1 MTTPQ
6 VPANSLSVSEI
17 SDEINSPGY
26 TQGEQDVGANAVVRQ
41 LTGTA
46 SKSRQGVELLIGADL
61 QNKTAYSE
69 IIASAAT
76 NTQISVGNVTSEI
89 TLTANSDMFEPNM
102 TWSFVINGDSSN
114 VVSSDIT
121 ITKLSDVS
129 KQAIVSL
136 LTTGGTKQANLTVTG
151 VMTIGQ
157 HVVNTCTRDI
167 RLTTTSSNT
176 ALSVTATPS
185 FTLDASGVVA
195 QTAVITVKAS
205 ANASLA
211 SDTTF
216 VFTPTFV
223 TGTGA
228 LTPDI
233 KADSVTFVATAATP
247 IVNSAIY
254 NLTTDMFYQGRKVS
268 TNNVTVD
275 IRAEYQDRII
285 TSIIPS
291 ATVNNNFANS
301 GSQYATIDVVATH
314 NAVGP
319 TFTQGT
325 ITFTVE
331 VTGNTVTQQT
341 ISSNTSQK
349 TERISLYH
357 DFDTDSF
364 GFKKAVVNVVAT
376 LRSPTNQIIDQ
387 KRVDG
392 LVLRAG
398 AYGLSVVE
406 ASSNSQI
413 GYSAQTST
421 TQATASWRA
430 GDFSWST
437 REFGGSG
444 PTNIITV
451 DNNTR
456 TSRVDIR
463 STTPSAKNRSQ
474 AITNTSSFDI
484 TGTLSFDNVTARVV
498 TINDILIKS
507 ESLPYTYT
515 ISTPSLSNTQMEID
529 GSTVASITVTGTT
542 SVGTI
547 TWTRDNGSVGITTTS
562 TTANVFVTSSSSGG
576 TNTQSVI
583 VTGNLLDPTSRVIEP
598 LSTQSISLDSATTKL
613 QILGESVSKTS
624 NQQSDIVVGSYE
636 SAAVV
641 GTHSLIFP
649 PAKIS
654 GDTLEVVRDV
664 IPQRLAIIATATQAS
679 KSGTYLITGTVD
691 YKGITRTTNK
701 TVTVALNA
709 LAPSLNVTKF
719 PFEYT
724 TYEIIPGGLGFRE
737 EFLSDTNFAIVTRNG
752 LDIVTETDYPG
763 TINVD
768 YTIQAVVHQMDFIG
782 ITQTVFNQAANTDP
796 APDGHPSSINKR
808 RDRLDVAINAPQTPR
823 YNITYELRDS
833 ANTLLLSNTVTDT
846 SSSSLPATG
855 NITLTAGPSGSK
867 YFTIVD
873 KPVNGFG
880 FHEAHPAT
888 VTLSQNVAYTASFT
902 SVTTIPNPRFIFSS
916 SGGATVFANTINGQA
931 NLVGQSIYTDSEP
944 PTRSIVS
951 NQSTI
956 RAQLSTDGRPLGTT
970 ASQNFNFS
978 LPLPPGRCYR
988 LATFSA
994 NGVRQQH
1001 TRDPFGNSNE
1011 QVNYSRVP
1019 SAASLMGPETKW
1031 MGFHDGSRIYEQSQR
1046 PLYHSSGKRL
1056 YSSAAHRSQH
1066 GNEQPNEIIPTN
1078 YFIIMSFSETG
1089 TPSIGSVYLV
1099 GVDDVIYG
1107 PLKLYTAGSQNDTRR
1122 DNDAFHF
1129 AIYEWNGSVACN
1141 YCFISNASGDGFTP
1155 PPGRPP
1161 SGPLELRAAQI
1172 GSVQIA
1178 DRVDL
1183 NIGNIVGGFVS
1194 EDTSSGNV
1202 GDVELLGGGTFSG
1215 TDSLISLSER

>member
-6 VPANSLSVSEI
+6 VPANTLSVSEI
-17 SDEINSPGY
+17 SDEINPPGY
-26 TQGEQDVGANAVVRQ
+26 TQAAQDVGANAVVRQ

-61 QNKTAYSE
+61 QNKTAYSQ

-76 NTQISVGNVTSEI
+76 NTQISVGDVTSEI

-114 VVSSDIT
+114 VVSSDINV
-121 ITKLSDVS
+121 TKLSDVS
-129 KQAIVSL
+129 KQAVVSL

-254 NLTTDMFYQGRKVS
+254 NLTTDMFYLGRKVS

-285 TSIIPS
+285 TSIAPS

-349 TERISLYH
+349 TERIRLYH
-357 DFDTDSF
+357 DFDADSF

-376 LRSPTNQIIDQ
+376 LRSPTNQIIDE
-387 KRVDG
+387 KRIDG

-413 GYSAQTST
+413 GHSAQTST

-437 REFGGSG
+437 REFSGSG
-444 PTNIITV
+444 PTNIITT

-507 ESLPYTYT
+507 EALPYTYT
-515 ISTPSLSNTQMEID
+515 ISTPSLSNTQIEID
-529 GSTVASITVTGTT
+529 GATVASITVTGTT

-547 TWTRDNGSVGITTTS
+547 TWARDNGSVGITTTS
-562 TTANVFVTSSSSGG
+562 TTANVFVTSSFSSGS
-576 TNTQSVI
+576 NTQSVI
-583 VTGNLLDPTSRVIEP
+583 VTGNLLDPTSRVIET
-598 LSTQSISLDSATTKL
+598 LSTQSISL
-613 QILGESVSKTS
+613 
-624 NQQSDIVVGSYE
+624 N
-636 SAAVV
+636 
-641 GTHSLIFP
+641 
-649 PAKIS
+649 
-654 GDTLEVVRDV
+654 
-664 IPQRLAIIATATQAS
+664 AS
-679 KSGTYLITGTVD
+679 
-691 YKGITRTTNK
+691 TN
-701 TVTVALNA
+701 
-709 LAPSLNVTKF
+709 
-719 PFEYT
+719 
-724 TYEIIPGGLGFRE
+724 
-737 EFLSDTNFAIVTRNG
+737 
-752 LDIVTETDYPG
+752 
-763 TINVD
+763 
-768 YTIQAVVHQMDFIG
+768 
-782 ITQTVFNQAANTDP
+782 
-796 APDGHPSSINKR
+796 
-808 RDRLDVAINAPQTPR
+808 
-823 YNITYELRDS
+823 
-833 ANTLLLSNTVTDT
+833 
-846 SSSSLPATG
+846 ATG

-880 FHEAHPAT
+880 YHEAHPNT
-888 VTLSQNVAYTASFT
+888 VSLSQNVAYTASFT
-902 SVTTIPNPRFIFSS
+902 SATTLTNPRFIFSS
-916 SGGATVFANTINGQA
+916 SGGGTLFANTISGQA

-944 PTRSIVS
+944 PTTSIVS

-956 RAQLSTDGRPLGTT
+956 RVQLSTDGRPVGTT

-988 LATFSA
+988 LATFST

-1001 TRDPFGNSNE
+1001 TRDPFGNTNE

-1019 SAASLMGPETKW
+1019 SAASLLGPETKW
-1031 MGFHDGSRIYEQSQR
+1031 MGLHDGSRIYEQSQR

-1056 YSSAAHRSQH
+1056 YSSTAHRSQH

-1078 YFIIMSFSETG
+1078 YFMILSFSETG

-1099 GVDDVIYG
+1099 GVDGVIYG

-1141 YCFISNASGDGFTP
+1141 YCFISNVSGDGFTP
-1155 PPGRPP
+1155 PPARPP
-1161 SGPLELRAAQI
+1161 SGTLELRAAQI
-1172 GSVQIA
+1172 GSAQIA

-1194 EDTSSGNV
+1194 EDTSGGNV
-1202 GDVELLGGGTFSG
+1202 GDVELFGGGTFSG
-1215 TDSLISLSER
+1215 TDSLIGLSQNQR